1 MIKNN
6 IFYILITNII
16 LYVSII
22 FCNPKLDDLSSFYD
36 YAANDINGKLISMNS
51 FKGKSILIV
60 NVASRCGYTSQYQG
74 LQELYETYKDSLV
87 VLGFPSND
95 FLWQEPGS
103 NSDIKLFCQR
113 TYGVNFPMFEKIH
126 VKGKKKH
133 PIYEWLSES
142 KMNGWNNE
150 APDWNFNK
158 YLLSKKGELIK
169 VFKADV
175 KPQDTLITKHFII
188 KSSTK

>member
-16 LYVSII
+16 LYLSVI
-22 FCNPKLDDLSSFYD
+22 FCNIELEELSSFYD
-36 YAANDINGKLISMNS
+36 YSAKDINGKLISMDS

-60 NVASRCGYTSQYQG
+60 NVASRCGYTSQYEG
-74 LQELYETYKDSLV
+74 LQELYETYNDSLV

-95 FLWQEPGS
+95 FLWQEPGT

-126 VKGKKKH
+126 VKGKNKH
-133 PIYEWLSES
+133 PIYEWLSAS

-150 APDWNFNK
+150 TPDWNFNK
-158 YLLSKKGELIK
+158 YLLNKEGELIK

-175 KPQDTLITKHFII
+175 KPQDTLITNHFII
-188 KSSTK
+188 KSSNK

>member
-22 FCNPKLDDLSSFYD
+22 FCNPKLDELSSFYD

-188 KSSTK
+188 KPSTK